1 MDWGYLAWA
10 ASGIGYNATG
20 LAVSATDALA
30 ASDLANWSSYGGIAD
45 GFSQFGTL
53 FNGSSVEYE
62 LGIEYQRLNYT
73 ANQTEWATFVAECY
87 GVAVGQAG
95 MVAAGSSAA
104 CAVMPLTCLP
114 IGAYSM
120 YQNVQAAT
128 VVYRSG
134 FESLD
139 PCAETRRAF
148 PVGAAAL
155 TAQSPGAARAQLA
168 AFSPFTS
175 LLSTAGLFLVL
186 LASVRARRNRRCAP
200 APEVLV

>member
-20 LAVSATDALA
+20 LAMSATDALA
-30 ASDLANWSSYGGIAD
+30 ASNLASYGRMAN
-45 GFSQFGTL
+45 GFSRYGML

-62 LGIEYQRLNYT
+62 LGFGYQPFNYT

-87 GVAVGQAG
+87 GVAVGKAG
-95 MVAAGSSAA
+95 LVAAGTSAA
-104 CAVMPLTCLP
+104 CAVLPVTCLP

-120 YQNVQAAT
+120 YQNVQAAA

-134 FESLD
+134 IESLD
-139 PCAETRRAF
+139 PCAETRMAF

-155 TAQSPGAARAQLA
+155 TAQPLGVARAQSA
-168 AFSPFTS
+168 AVAPITG

-186 LASVRARRNRRCAP
+186 LASVRARRSQRSAP